1 MGSRATT
8 KEVRNDAFIGTSRT
22 KNNVMLAP
30 TPPTSHQNKPP
41 SNPHVLPFESDA
53 ALVSVRRRSVFILA
67 RGGWR
72 RDVWRE
78 SEIADA
84 DGAVRVDAE
93 DFVEGEH
100 GRRSSRDD
108 RSADD
113 AHFALVNIT
122 ATDCETAVDDSRD
135 TEDETEHHDYR

>member
-1 MGSRATT
+1 MGSKATT
-8 KEVRNDAFIGTSRT
+8 KEVRNEAFIGTSST
-22 KNNVMLAP
+22 KNNMMPAP
-30 TPPTSHQNKPP
+30 TPATSHQNKPP
-41 SNPHVLPFESDA
+41 SNPHVLPLESDA
-53 ALVSVRRRSVFILA
+53 ALASVKRRSVFILA

-78 SEIADA
+78 LEIADA
-84 DGAVRVDAE
+84 DRAVRVNAE
-93 DFVEGEH
+93 DFIEGEH

-122 ATDCETAVDDSRD
+122 PSDCRD
-135 TEDETEHHDYR
+135 AGS